1 MNKLYFLLL
10 LFFLPIQS
18 GFSQTEKSIIGKVLH
33 ENFPIEKVEVVAT
46 ISKKTT
52 VTNAA
57 GEFSIVVKMG
67 DELIFISKN
76 HETKK
81 IVIDQ
86 NILAKNNLII
96 SLTLKPEQLDEV
108 VITKMPSIRL
118 GTDKAYEQGKLDN
131 LTLEKAANTPKI
143 LGVYNGTIE
152 NGMDFMRIGGMI
164 LGLFTKGK
172 EKAEKNI
179 PEIAFAALAKSSCNQ
194 QFYSENL
201 KLNPDEIDLFLQFC
215 TADPKSK
222 TLSQNDSVLS
232 IMDFL
237 FAKNVEFK
245 KLKTLE
251 NNLAPVTK

>member
-10 LFFLPIQS
+10 LFFLLVQS
-18 GFSQTEKSIIGKVLH
+18 GFSQTEKLIIGRVLH
-33 ENFPIEKVEVVAT
+33 ENFPVEKVEVATT

-52 VTNAA
+52 ITNAA

-86 NILAKNNLII
+86 NTIAKNNLII

-108 VITKMPSIRL
+108 VITKMSSVRL
-118 GTDKAYEQGKLDN
+118 STDKAYEQGMLDK

-143 LGVYNGTIE
+143 LGVYKGTIE
-152 NGMDFMRIGGMI
+152 NPMDFMRIGGMI
-164 LGLFTKGK
+164 LGLFAKGK
-172 EKAEKNI
+172 EKTEKNI
-179 PEIAFAALAKSSCNQ
+179 PEIEFTALAKSSYNH
-194 QFYSENL
+194 QFYIKNL
-201 KLNPDEIDLFLQFC
+201 KLTPDEIDLFLQFC
-215 TADPKSK
+215 GADPKSK
-222 TLSQNDSVLS
+222 TPSQNDSILS

-237 FAKNVEFK
+237 FAKNIEFK
-245 KLKTLE
+245 KLKTL
-251 NNLAPVTK
+251 